1 MLDIELIRS
10 DPEFVRA
17 ALSKRVDDVDLAP
30 ILEADALRRKLV
42 SEADGAQ
49 AERNQQ
55 SKEIGKL
62 RAAGVDTAE
71 QQARVARLGDQ
82 INATKASLAEAEAT
96 LQRLLSELPNLPDE
110 RSPVGG
116 KEVNRVVRTWGTQP
130 DLGDKPLDH
139 VELCTRLGLIDYQR
153 GTKLGGSGYWIY
165 TGVGAA
171 LEWALLDFF
180 NREHYAAGYTFML
193 PPHMLTEENGYAAGQ
208 FPKFYEDVY
217 HIEADRDERKSFL
230 LPTAETAIL
239 NVYRDEILPGDA
251 LPIKAFAYTPCY
263 RREAGSYRSE
273 ERGTIRG
280 HQFNKV
286 EMFQF
291 TAPEDSDRA
300 LTELIGRAQGLV
312 EKLGLHYQ
320 TSLLGT
326 KDTSASMK
334 LTYDIEVW
342 LPSLGIY
349 KEVSSASWAGDYQA
363 RRANIR
369 YRTGQGK
376 PTAFIHTLNAS
387 GLATSRLLP
396 AIVEQHQQPDGSVV
410 VPEPL
415 RAWVGTDVLRPNSLP
430 VSFAWAGGATG
441 SSAGQRFSR
450 SVQVSARRW
459 LASQTSISP
468 FAESLLVS
476 WHDLSTR
483 RGRGVA
489 RQRTRIRARRL
500 PASGGSPVRCRR
512 RRG

>member
-10 DPEFVRA
+10 DPEFVRT
-17 ALSKRVDDVDLAP
+17 ALLKRMDNVDLAP

-42 SEADGAQ
+42 GEVEAAR
-49 AERNQQ
+49 AERNRQA
-55 SKEIGKL
+55 KEIGKL
-62 RAAGVDTAE
+62 KSSGQDTTAAQEA
-71 QQARVARLGDQ
+71 AAKLGDQ
-82 INATKASLAEAEAT
+82 ITEMEAGRAEAEGT
-96 LQRLLSELPNLPDE
+96 LNRLLSELPNLPDE
-110 RSPVGG
+110 RAPVGG
-116 KEVNRVVRTWGTQP
+116 KEVNQVVRTWGSKP

-139 VELCTRLGLIDYQR
+139 VELCTRLGLVDYQR

-165 TGVGAA
+165 TGPGAA

-208 FPKFYEDVY
+208 FPKFHEDVY
-217 HIEADRDERKSFL
+217 HIAEDEGGRKSFL

-239 NVYRDEILPGDA
+239 NVYRDEILPAEA

-291 TAPEDSDRA
+291 CAPQDAEA
-300 LTELIGRAQGLV
+300 AHAELVARAQMLV

-320 TSLLGT
+320 TTLLGT
-326 KDTSASMK
+326 KDASASMK

-363 RRANIR
+363 RRASIR
-369 YRTGQGK
+369 YRQGQGK
-376 PTAFIHTLNAS
+376 PTAYIHTLNAS

-396 AIVEQHQQPDGSVV
+396 AIVEQHQQPDGSVI

-415 RAWVGTDVLRPNSLP
+415 RAWVGTDVLRPQ
-430 VSFAWAGGATG
+430 G
-441 SSAGQRFSR
+441 
-450 SVQVSARRW
+450 
-459 LASQTSISP
+459 
-468 FAESLLVS
+468 
-476 WHDLSTR
+476 
-483 RGRGVA
+483 
-489 RQRTRIRARRL
+489 
-500 PASGGSPVRCRR
+500 
-512 RRG
+512 

>member
-10 DPEFVRA
+10 DPEYVRA
-17 ALSKRVDDVDLAP
+17 ALLKRVDDVDLAP
-30 ILEADALRRKLV
+30 ILEADALRRRLV
-42 SEADGAQ
+42 GEVDSAQ
-49 AERNQQ
+49 TERNRV

-62 RAAGVDTAE
+62 KAAGQDTTGI
-71 QQARVARLGDQ
+71 QAQ
-82 INATKASLAEAEAT
+82 TASLGTRITELRADAGEAEAR
-96 LQRLLSELPNLPDE
+96 LQQLLSELPNLPDD
-110 RSPVGG
+110 RAPVGG
-116 KEVNRVVRTWGTQP
+116 KEVNQVVRTWGSQP
-130 DLGDKPLDH
+130 DLGEKPLDH
-139 VELCTRLGLIDYQR
+139 VELCTQLGLIDYQR
-153 GTKLGGSGYWIY
+153 GTKLGGSGYWLY
-165 TGVGAA
+165 TGPGAA

-180 NREHYAAGYTFML
+180 NREHYAAGYTFLL

-208 FPKFYEDVY
+208 FPKFHEDVY
-217 HIEADRDERKSFL
+217 HIAEDSDGGRKSFL

-239 NVYRDEILPGDA
+239 NVYRDEILPAED
-251 LPIKAFAYTPCY
+251 LPVKAFAYTPCY

-291 TAPEDSDRA
+291 CTPQDAEA
-300 LTELIGRAQGLV
+300 AHQELVGRAQMLV

-320 TSLLGT
+320 TTLLGT
-326 KDTSASMK
+326 RDASASMR

-376 PTAFIHTLNAS
+376 PTAYLHTLNAS

-415 RAWVGTDVLRPNSLP
+415 RAWVGTDVLRP
-430 VSFAWAGGATG
+430 
-441 SSAGQRFSR
+441 QK
-450 SVQVSARRW
+450 
-459 LASQTSISP
+459 
-468 FAESLLVS
+468 
-476 WHDLSTR
+476 
-483 RGRGVA
+483 
-489 RQRTRIRARRL
+489 
-500 PASGGSPVRCRR
+500 
-512 RRG
+512 

>member
-10 DPEFVRA
+10 DPGYVRE
-17 ALSKRVDDVDLAP
+17 ALLKRVDDVDLAP

-42 SEADGAQ
+42 SEADSARAEGKRQ
-49 AERNQQ
+49 A
-55 SKEIGKL
+55 KEIGRL
-62 RAAGVDTAE
+62 RASGADTADL
-71 QQARVARLGDQ
+71 QRQASDLGDQ
-82 INATKASLAEAEAT
+82 VTEMQANLADVENT
-96 LQRLLSELPNLPDE
+96 LHRLLSELPNLPDD
-110 RSPVGG
+110 RAPVGG
-116 KEVNRVVRTWGTQP
+116 KEVNQVVRTWGTQP

-153 GTKLGGSGYWIY
+153 GTKLGGNGFWIY
-165 TGVGAA
+165 TGQGAA

-208 FPKFYEDVY
+208 FPKFYDDVY
-217 HIEADRDERKSFL
+217 HIEAEEGERKSFL

-239 NVYRDEILPGDA
+239 NVYRDEILPADM
-251 LPIKAFAYTPCY
+251 LPVRAFAYTPCY

-273 ERGTIRG
+273 ERGSIRG

-291 TAPEDSDRA
+291 CTPEDAERA
-300 LTELIGRAQGLV
+300 HQELVGRAQMLV

-320 TSLLGT
+320 TTLLGT
-326 KDTSASMK
+326 RDASASMR

-342 LPSLGIY
+342 LPSIGIY

-369 YRTGQGK
+369 YRTAQGK

-415 RAWVGTDVLRPNSLP
+415 RAWVGTDVLRP
-430 VSFAWAGGATG
+430 
-441 SSAGQRFSR
+441 QR
-450 SVQVSARRW
+450 
-459 LASQTSISP
+459 
-468 FAESLLVS
+468 
-476 WHDLSTR
+476 
-483 RGRGVA
+483 
-489 RQRTRIRARRL
+489 
-500 PASGGSPVRCRR
+500 
-512 RRG
+512 

>member
-17 ALSKRVDDVDLAP
+17 ALLKRMDEVDLEP
-30 ILEADALRRKLV
+30 ILEADTLRRKLV
-42 SEADGAQ
+42 SEVDSAQ
-49 AERNQQ
+49 AERNR
-55 SKEIGKL
+55 STKEIGKL
-62 RAAGVDTAE
+62 KASGADTTEA
-71 QQARVARLGDQ
+71 QQRTARLGDQ
-82 INATKASLAEAEAT
+82 IAEMKAAQAEAEAT
-96 LQRLLSELPNLPDE
+96 LQQRLSELPNLPDD
-110 RSPVGG
+110 RAPVGG
-116 KEVNRVVRTWGTQP
+116 KEANQVVRTWGSKP
-130 DLGDKPLDH
+130 ELGDKPLDH

-153 GTKLGGSGYWIY
+153 GTKLGGSGYWLY
-165 TGVGAA
+165 TGRGAA

-208 FPKFYEDVY
+208 FPKFHEDVY
-217 HIEADRDERKSFL
+217 HIAEDSDSGRRSFL

-239 NVYRDEILPGDA
+239 NVYRDEILPGDS

-291 TAPEDSDRA
+291 CAPQDAEA
-300 LTELIGRAQGLV
+300 AHTELVERGQMLV

-320 TSLLGT
+320 TSLLAT
-326 KDTSASMK
+326 RDASASMR

-363 RRANIR
+363 RRAGIR
-369 YRTGQGK
+369 YREGQGK
-376 PTAFIHTLNAS
+376 PTGYIHTLNAS

-415 RAWVGTDVLRPNSLP
+415 RAWVGTDVLRPE
-430 VSFAWAGGATG
+430 
-441 SSAGQRFSR
+441 R
-450 SVQVSARRW
+450 
-459 LASQTSISP
+459 
-468 FAESLLVS
+468 
-476 WHDLSTR
+476 
-483 RGRGVA
+483 
-489 RQRTRIRARRL
+489 
-500 PASGGSPVRCRR
+500 
-512 RRG
+512 